1 MNKNFVTDVLLIQSF
16 INKCYKIEIY
26 KKKTCIFRNAY
37 RKLVKNK
44 EAYRHN
50 VIKQGPQKKM
60 LNN

>member
-1 MNKNFVTDVLLIQSF
+1 MLQNRNI
-16 INKCYKIEIY
+16 
-26 KKKTCIFRNAY
+26 KKTCIFRNAY

-50 VIKQGPQKKM
+50 VIKQGPQKM